1 MRVGAYV
8 SVRVGAIVSVVRLD
22 FKIKITP
29 AIPASPIDRACLGGM
44 QRGKGAG
51 LAIGMSSG
59 PPQICFSCF
68 Q

>member
-44 QRGKGAG
+44 QRGNGAG
-51 LAIGMSSG
+51 LTRNVVRARKYVF
-59 PPQICFSCF
+59 PAR
-68 Q
+68 